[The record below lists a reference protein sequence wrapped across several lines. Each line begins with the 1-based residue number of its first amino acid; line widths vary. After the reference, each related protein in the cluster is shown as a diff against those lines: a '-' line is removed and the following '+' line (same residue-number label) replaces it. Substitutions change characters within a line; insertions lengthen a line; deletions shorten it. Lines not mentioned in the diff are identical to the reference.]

1 MVEIEQPAISANKS
15 DVHQPHISQKP
26 LSIHSS
32 NESIDPDTE
41 SASSSPTDSIL
52 LKQNLKRKHRASK

>member
-1 MVEIEQPAISANKS
+1 MVEIEQPTISANKS

-32 NESIDPDTE
+32 NESTDSDTE
-41 SASSSPTDSIL
+41 SASSSPTGFNSA
-52 LKQNLKRKHRASK
+52 KTKPETEAPS